1 MTVDTSMEWKVKNS
15 RTWEMKEVQEEEEKD
30 PESRVSSDLRRRGEF
45 RVAGKGTLD
54 LMSSAF

>member
-1 MTVDTSMEWKVKNS
+1 MEWKVKNS